1 VGCNNQGQ
9 GSCLAAR
16 RDAVL
21 ARLESMLVPDV
32 IQYVLLLVGWVLAFM
47 LGKEL
52 QTGFAQW
59 WQQRR
64 SE

>member
-1 VGCNNQGQ
+1 
-9 GSCLAAR
+9 
-16 RDAVL
+16 
-21 ARLESMLVPDV
+21 MLMPDV
-32 IQYVLLLVGWVLAFM
+32 IQYVLLLAGWVLAFM

-59 WQQRR
+59 WQHRR